1 MREAYKAHNLHNLN
15 TIKITIHIIPWWWQ
29 WDPLRW
35 WCIQVKWWRRPDPWC
50 IKTLI
55 QWCIWNMKIRPYS
68 IKNLSSNLTSQIMRQ
83 LRAQS
88 QKSRTIS
95 SEMPHQ
101 ESMPINSLKSLNK
114 SLPEMS
120 MAVNMA
126 MNTVT
131 TVKKDTGKK
140 VMSKKHLKKRQ
151 RSRLKSLKRQLGM
164 PQYKMIWRSFKTRS
178 RPSTWMISVAK
189 IPQREEW
196 SHHLRLTRRKLKL
209 CLNRM
214 KSV

>member
-1 MREAYKAHNLHNLN
+1 
-15 TIKITIHIIPWWWQ
+15 
-29 WDPLRW
+29 
-35 WCIQVKWWRRPDPWC
+35 
-50 IKTLI
+50 
-55 QWCIWNMKIRPYS
+55 
-68 IKNLSSNLTSQIMRQ
+68 
-83 LRAQS
+83 
-88 QKSRTIS
+88 
-95 SEMPHQ
+95 
-101 ESMPINSLKSLNK
+101 MPINSLKSLNK

-140 VMSKKHLKKRQ
+140 LMAKRDTDKKVMSKKPLKKRQ

-189 IPQREEW
+189 MPQREE
-196 SHHLRLTRRKLKL
+196 
-209 CLNRM
+209 
-214 KSV
+214 